1 MSETTISPGY
11 SISKPVLTQEQCDAY
26 SAMAAAVNAHNAAC
40 AVGDMTWT
48 IEDKAGCYEVVE
60 AGVLPEPEPASPSL
74 KEQLAA
80 LQTAQNDTDAMTVEQ
95 EYRLTLLE
103 LGVTD
108 TD

>member
-1 MSETTISPGY
+1 MEKITTGY
-11 SISKPVLTQEQCDAY
+11 SVPKPVETQAECDAY
-26 SAMAAAVNAHNAAC
+26 SEMAAAVNAHNAAC
-40 AVGDMTWT
+40 AVGDMTWS

-60 AGVLPEPEPASPSL
+60 GGVLPEPDEPEPTL
-74 KEQLAA
+74 EEQLAA
-80 LQTAQNDTDAMTVEQ
+80 LQSAQNDTDAMTVDQ